1 MGCKTCKDKKR
12 SKRNN
17 QDDVEYENVGSGNPD
32 PVTDDGDV
40 LNLIPEAL
48 QNGDFSGNF
57 MFKVIAFIV
66 MTIAIPLIIV
76 VLMGKMFLTF
86 FMPKSLP
93 KVGKRVT
100 KFFLGGIGRYGKFL
114 ANKEVRKRKRDR
126 KSVGILN
133 RYSKF
138 RHDKEVRKRK
148 KQFQKN
154 VGYEEVPDSSEYEDD
169 YEDEDEDFVDINIH
183 KDNNEKG

>member
-1 MGCKTCKDKKR
+1 MGCSTCKNKK
-12 SKRNN
+12 KTKQNN
-17 QDDVEYENVGSGNPD
+17 QDDVDYENVGSGNPD
-32 PVTDDGDV
+32 VVIDGDDV
-40 LNLIPEAL
+40 LNLIPESF

-66 MTIAIPLIIV
+66 MTIAIPLIVV

-93 KVGKRVT
+93 KASKRVT
-100 KFFLGGIGRYGKFL
+100 GFFMGGFKLY
-114 ANKEVRKRKRDR
+114 A
-126 KSVGILN
+126 
-133 RYSKF
+133 KF

-148 KQFQKN
+148 RQFEKN
-154 VGYEEVPDSSEYEDD
+154 VGYEEGPDSSEYEDD
-169 YEDEDEDFVDINIH
+169 YEDFVDINIH

>member
-17 QDDVEYENVGSGNPD
+17 QEDVEYENVGSGNPD

-48 QNGDFSGNF
+48 QNGDFGGNF
-57 MFKVIAFIV
+57 WFKVVAFIV

-93 KVGKRVT
+93 KAGKRVT
-100 KFFLGGIGRYGKFL
+100 GFFMGGFKLY
-114 ANKEVRKRKRDR
+114 A
-126 KSVGILN
+126 
-133 RYSKF
+133 KF

-148 KQFQKN
+148 KQFEKN
-154 VGYEEVPDSSEYEDD
+154 GGYEEVPDTSEYEDD
-169 YEDEDEDFVDINIH
+169 YEDEDYGDINIH
-183 KDNNEKG
+183 EDNNEKG

>member
-1 MGCKTCKDKKR
+1 MGCKTCKDKKK

-32 PVTDDGDV
+32 VVIEDDDV
-40 LNLIPEAL
+40 INLIPESF

-93 KVGKRVT
+93 KASKRVT
-100 KFFLGGIGRYGKFL
+100 GFFMGGFKLYAKFI
-114 ANKEVRKRKRDR
+114 
-126 KSVGILN
+126 
-133 RYSKF
+133 
-138 RHDKEVRKRK
+138 HDKEVRKRK
-148 KQFQKN
+148 KQFEKN
-154 VGYEEVPDSSEYEDD
+154 GGYEEVPNTSEY
-169 YEDEDEDFVDINIH
+169 EDEDFVDINIH

>member
-1 MGCKTCKDKKR
+1 MGCSTCKNKK
-12 SKRNN
+12 KTKQNN
-17 QDDVEYENVGSGNPD
+17 QDDVDYENVGSGNPD
-32 PVTDDGDV
+32 VVIDGDDV
-40 LNLIPEAL
+40 LNLIPESF

-93 KVGKRVT
+93 KASKRVT
-100 KFFLGGIGRYGKFL
+100 GFFMGGFKLY
-114 ANKEVRKRKRDR
+114 A
-126 KSVGILN
+126 
-133 RYSKF
+133 KF

-148 KQFQKN
+148 KQFEKN
-154 VGYEEVPDSSEYEDD
+154 GGYEEVPDSAEYEDD
-169 YEDEDEDFVDINIH
+169 YEDFVDINIH

>member
-1 MGCKTCKDKKR
+1 MGCSTCKNKKR
-12 SKRNN
+12 VKQNN
-17 QDDVEYENVGSGNPD
+17 QNNVDYENVGGGDPD
-32 PVTDDGDV
+32 VVTEGDDV
-40 LNLIPEAL
+40 LNLIPESF

-57 MFKVIAFIV
+57 WFKVIAFIV

-76 VLMGKMFLTF
+76 VLMVKIFLTF
-86 FMPKSLP
+86 FMPKSAP
-93 KVGKRVT
+93 KAGKRVT
-100 KFFLGGIGRYGKFL
+100 GFFM
-114 ANKEVRKRKRDR
+114 
-126 KSVGILN
+126 GILN

-138 RHDKEVRKRK
+138 RHDKEVRKRE

-154 VGYEEVPDSSEYEDD
+154 VGYEEVPDSAEYEDD

>member
-1 MGCKTCKDKKR
+1 MGCSTCKNKK
-12 SKRNN
+12 KTKQNN
-17 QDDVEYENVGSGNPD
+17 QDDVDYENVGSGNPD
-32 PVTDDGDV
+32 VVIDGDDV
-40 LNLIPEAL
+40 LNLIPESF

-93 KVGKRVT
+93 KASKRVT
-100 KFFLGGIGRYGKFL
+100 GFFMGGFKLYT
-114 ANKEVRKRKRDR
+114 
-126 KSVGILN
+126 
-133 RYSKF
+133 KF

-148 KQFQKN
+148 KQFEKN
-154 VGYEEVPDSSEYEDD
+154 GGYEEVPDSSEYEDD
-169 YEDEDEDFVDINIH
+169 YEDFVDINIH

>member
-17 QDDVEYENVGSGNPD
+17 QEDVEYENVGSGNPD

-40 LNLIPEAL
+40 LNLIPESF

-57 MFKVIAFIV
+57 WFKVIAFIV

-76 VLMGKMFLTF
+76 VLMVKIFLTF
-86 FMPKSLP
+86 FMPKSAS
-93 KVGKRVT
+93 KAGKRVT
-100 KFFLGGIGRYGKFL
+100 GFFM
-114 ANKEVRKRKRDR
+114 
-126 KSVGILN
+126 GILN

-138 RHDKEVRKRK
+138 RHDKEVRKRE

-154 VGYEEVPDSSEYEDD
+154 VGYEEVPDSAEYEDD

>member
-1 MGCKTCKDKKR
+1 MGCSTCKNKK
-12 SKRNN
+12 KTKQNN
-17 QDDVEYENVGSGNPD
+17 QDDVDYENVGSGNPD
-32 PVTDDGDV
+32 VVIDGDDV
-40 LNLIPEAL
+40 LNLIPESF

-93 KVGKRVT
+93 KASKRVT
-100 KFFLGGIGRYGKFL
+100 GFFMGGFKLY
-114 ANKEVRKRKRDR
+114 A
-126 KSVGILN
+126 
-133 RYSKF
+133 KF
-138 RHDKEVRKRK
+138 RHDKEVRKRE

-154 VGYEEVPDSSEYEDD
+154 AGYEEVPDPAEYEDD
-169 YEDEDEDFVDINIH
+169 YEDFVDINIH

>member
-17 QDDVEYENVGSGNPD
+17 QDDVEYENVGSDN
-32 PVTDDGDV
+32 TDDV
-40 LNLIPEAL
+40 INLIPEAF

-57 MFKVIAFIV
+57 MFKVIAFIAI
-66 MTIAIPLIIV
+66 TIAIPLIII

-114 ANKEVRKRKRDR
+114 ANKEVRKRKR
-126 KSVGILN
+126 
-133 RYSKF
+133 
-138 RHDKEVRKRK
+138 
-148 KQFQKN
+148 QFEKN
-154 VGYEEVPDSSEYEDD
+154 GGYEEVPDPFGYEDVD
-169 YEDEDEDFVDINIH
+169 GDLVDITIH
-183 KDNNEKG
+183 EDNNEKE